1 LDQLIPVLGDR
12 ATIWSAISKLRSGLV
27 YSCFICKSGFSV
39 LKLLSDHLKDFHKVS
54 SSSSHECVHCGS
66 FYERKQYL
74 LHLRN
79 VFKIHRQLLED
90 NNIDIVPF
98 DTESVVSFLGQNNDI
113 PLQNK
118 ELNLGQDDQS
128 FQNELSEII
137 TKLIAGI
144 LSSGKVPMS
153 TKDNILEL
161 FRKFTERLLQ
171 EVVNRTTDIIKSDE
185 SVSEKVRQVSSI
197 IKFSEVFS
205 KFDTKHKLD
214 KYLLNKNMLV
224 PVKEIVLDSDI
235 HFPLRQGIQRQVYSP
250 IKMQY
255 VPIHDSILQLLQKP
269 GFFEMLDKQTS
280 YSGKRFSS
288 FRDGKFFRDGNFPSQ
303 IIFINVYFD
312 EAEVANPLGSKSG
325 KHKLANFYFSIQD
338 MPRHYNSSIHNIILL
353 CSLKSNDLKI
363 LSANTVLNVIVS
375 ELLDLWKNG
384 INFINAG
391 QQMNVKVALSQL
403 SGDNLGIHT
412 ILGFSEGFNANF
424 PCRRCKM
431 KKSECQ
437 VAIQEDHSRIRTI
450 TDYNNDILV
459 GNLSLTGINFESVLN
474 KLPYHHVT
482 NMVVFDI
489 MHDLLEGVIPDLLNL
504 VLNLYISKKYFD
516 LDKINYRLES
526 FDYGRHFRKSRPS
539 QIKTSVLKGD
549 TKSGQNASQ
558 NLCLVVSL
566 PLILGDLVP
575 ANDNA
580 WNLVLLIREVL
591 DIVLCDTISKGGLI
605 YLDSLVS
612 EYCSTYQSVFK
623 KKLKPKH
630 HHLIHY
636 SGAIKQI
643 GTLKQYWSMT
653 FEARHKL
660 FKTTAHAVCNF
671 INIPKTLAYRHQLS
685 RCYSLLAT
693 DNFSPFTFTL
703 PQYEFK
709 KLSEYSYG
717 DILASYFNISI
728 ESVIK
733 ISNLIEW
740 NNSEFRTG
748 SFVVL
753 KYCINFPEFGLI
765 LGIVVNEEE
774 CCLIV
779 SEFSS
784 LFVSHLCSYKIT
796 KCNVIKVVN
805 LDSIDHYQPLYTMK
819 SFYDNDINDYI
830 SIPFKRV

>member
-1 LDQLIPVLGDR
+1 
-12 ATIWSAISKLRSGLV
+12 
-27 YSCFICKSGFSV
+27 
-39 LKLLSDHLKDFHKVS
+39 
-54 SSSSHECVHCGS
+54 
-66 FYERKQYL
+66 
-74 LHLRN
+74 
-79 VFKIHRQLLED
+79 
-90 NNIDIVPF
+90 
-98 DTESVVSFLGQNNDI
+98 
-113 PLQNK
+113 
-118 ELNLGQDDQS
+118 
-128 FQNELSEII
+128 
-137 TKLIAGI
+137 
-144 LSSGKVPMS
+144 
-153 TKDNILEL
+153 
-161 FRKFTERLLQ
+161 
-171 EVVNRTTDIIKSDE
+171 
-185 SVSEKVRQVSSI
+185 
-197 IKFSEVFS
+197 
-205 KFDTKHKLD
+205 
-214 KYLLNKNMLV
+214 
-224 PVKEIVLDSDI
+224 
-235 HFPLRQGIQRQVYSP
+235 
-250 IKMQY
+250 
-255 VPIHDSILQLLQKP
+255 
-269 GFFEMLDKQTS
+269 
-280 YSGKRFSS
+280 
-288 FRDGKFFRDGNFPSQ
+288 
-303 IIFINVYFD
+303 
-312 EAEVANPLGSKSG
+312 
-325 KHKLANFYFSIQD
+325 
-338 MPRHYNSSIHNIILL
+338 
-353 CSLKSNDLKI
+353 
-363 LSANTVLNVIVS
+363 
-375 ELLDLWKNG
+375 
-384 INFINAG
+384 
-391 QQMNVKVALSQL
+391 
-403 SGDNLGIHT
+403 
-412 ILGFSEGFNANF
+412 
-424 PCRRCKM
+424 
-431 KKSECQ
+431 
-437 VAIQEDHSRIRTI
+437 
-450 TDYNNDILV
+450 
-459 GNLSLTGINFESVLN
+459 
-474 KLPYHHVT
+474 
-482 NMVVFDI
+482 MVVFDI

-709 KLSEYSYG
+709 KLSEYTYG
-717 DILASYFNISI
+717 DILASYFNIST

-819 SFYDNDINDYI
+819 SSYDNDINDYI